1 MSIAAGLPPGSGSTG
16 LRRTNIHSVQNTIR
30 RHWTDQEKRRRTE
43 MARLMQRRL
52 LTALEGRRL
61 VG

>member
-1 MSIAAGLPPGSGSTG
+1 M
-16 LRRTNIHSVQNTIR
+16 RRTNIHSVQNTIR